1 MLPRFAHSLPG
12 VYTPQRFRGRRTRSP
27 ANTLGPTF
35 FTLKG
40 DTQMSLATL
49 SPERRA
55 ADLMDMLRVRQ
66 DFVGA
71 YCGIEATK
79 LSRALKGTRD
89 LSPEEGKRLV
99 NDLTRLLEIS
109 HAITPFFV

>member
-1 MLPRFAHSLPG
+1 
-12 VYTPQRFRGRRTRSP
+12 
-27 ANTLGPTF
+27 
-35 FTLKG
+35 
-40 DTQMSLATL
+40 
-49 SPERRA
+49 
-55 ADLMDMLRVRQ
+55 MDMLRVRQ

-99 NDLTRLLEIS
+99 NDLTRLLQVS
-109 HAITPFFV
+109 QAITPFFVNLTDAREARQLVDALEGMDFATIQHKVAQVFTE

>member
-1 MLPRFAHSLPG
+1 
-12 VYTPQRFRGRRTRSP
+12 
-27 ANTLGPTF
+27 
-35 FTLKG
+35 
-40 DTQMSLATL
+40 
-49 SPERRA
+49 
-55 ADLMDMLRVRQ
+55 MDMLRVRQ

-109 HAITPFFV
+109 HAITPFFVNLTDARETRRLVDALDGMDFATIQHKVAQVFEQ